1 MQASAV
7 TADAVTHIRSH
18 ISHPPPI
25 TCHANHRSK
34 APHDNGHNGSVHL
47 MWILDHRRQDVDA
60 HFGHP
65 DISFPKDKCRIED
78 IGPQN
83 GSTHAFK
90 WDLKAKM
97 DETMGK
103 ECTRSF
109 GFHWADSILLKTCGF
124 ATLF

>member
-1 MQASAV
+1 
-7 TADAVTHIRSH
+7 
-18 ISHPPPI
+18 
-25 TCHANHRSK
+25 
-34 APHDNGHNGSVHL
+34 

-60 HFGHP
+60 HFGHTG
-65 DISFPKDKCRIED
+65 ISFPKDKCRIGD

-103 ECTRSF
+103 ERTRSS
-109 GFHWADSILLKTCGF
+109 GFHLAASILLK
-124 ATLF
+124 

>member
-1 MQASAV
+1 
-7 TADAVTHIRSH
+7 
-18 ISHPPPI
+18 
-25 TCHANHRSK
+25 
-34 APHDNGHNGSVHL
+34 

-78 IGPQN
+78 IGPQS

-97 DETMGK
+97 DETIGQRVYSVIRVSLGRQHFV
-103 ECTRSF
+103 EVIR
-109 GFHWADSILLKTCGF
+109 F